1 MYNILYLFKACFD
14 KKISKKS
21 KLKYYIYTNSKQ
33 YFNQLLFNLKYRRCK
48 YGFTLL
54 QTQADWMVWPKP
66 DMSENDGFASNI
78 NRVNYYEQNATMYDT
93 DLEVVLQ
100 YTGPKK
106 CAEVA
111 HEYLNGETFKSTI
124 NHKLYFLL

>member
-1 MYNILYLFKACFD
+1 
-14 KKISKKS
+14 
-21 KLKYYIYTNSKQ
+21 
-33 YFNQLLFNLKYRRCK
+33 
-48 YGFTLL
+48 
-54 QTQADWMVWPKP
+54 MVWPKP

-78 NRVNYYEQNATMYDT
+78 NRVNYYDQNATMYDT

-111 HEYLNGETFKSTI
+111 HKYLNGETFKSTI